1 MKHKPIDHYYEQGD
15 LGHITT
21 YQVGVLQAS
30 INRILQKHSDA
41 ILKPYG
47 ISKMQWLIIGTV
59 LDSGERGIRLTDLAK
74 ILDTTMSYI
83 TTAVNLLESKDM
95 LSRQEN
101 EHDSRSKF
109 ITINSN
115 FKDTCDDIEH
125 VMRES
130 LRNTIYTQID
140 PAEFRVYIKVLHQ
153 LSKVQNT
160 NS

>member
-1 MKHKPIDHYYEQGD
+1 MSQELIDHYYEHGD

-101 EHDSRSKF
+101 EQDSRSKF
-109 ITINSN
+109 ITINSS
-115 FKDTCDDIEH
+115 FKDKCEEIEH
-125 VMRES
+125 AMRES
-130 LRNTIYTQID
+130 LRKSIYAHID
-140 PAEFRVYIKVLHQ
+140 PEEFRVYIKVLHQ

-160 NS
+160 D